1 MRTFALI
8 ALDIDNSITDRFPL
22 DYITG
27 LSGLGWKLK
36 LSKLEGDV
44 SDVITKV
51 VQEKQAIGLTVNLIG
66 RGYEKFI
73 MLTQWVQKYSFTE
86 KRLALEYAD
95 GVKVRYVEGKLTE
108 LKKGEKDE
116 YNNLS
121 CSATFTPLTPFFS
134 NIENLIRIELSAKG
148 KCYPFRYPYC
158 YGKSI
163 VTNNEID
170 NPYIA
175 DVPITATVYGSVTH
189 PTVSLLD
196 ENDKE
201 YCKVVFPDLVLTDGQ
216 YLIINSVTKKIWLFD
231 GQELKD
237 WTAETDP
244 GFDTFLQAQSGKSK
258 ISINLETSDTG
269 YLVGSWRQYTL

>member
-1 MRTFALI
+1 
-8 ALDIDNSITDRFPL
+8 
-22 DYITG
+22 
-27 LSGLGWKLK
+27 
-36 LSKLEGDV
+36 
-44 SDVITKV
+44 
-51 VQEKQAIGLTVNLIG
+51 
-66 RGYEKFI
+66 
-73 MLTQWVQKYSFTE
+73 MLL
-86 KRLALEYAD
+86 R
-95 GVKVRYVEGKLTE
+95 
-108 LKKGEKDE
+108 
-116 YNNLS
+116 
-121 CSATFTPLTPFFS
+121 
-134 NIENLIRIELSAKG
+134 
-148 KCYPFRYPYC
+148 
-158 YGKSI
+158 
-163 VTNNEID
+163 
-170 NPYIA
+170 
-175 DVPITATVYGSVTH
+175 SVTH